1 MIKRTL
7 KDFLDDGENNW
18 RQIPADLM
26 RLNGPG
32 GRAPEELNAGMDQ
45 FNITSAR
52 RYQPRIVRL
61 NGKTQTLTA
70 CNIFLSDATTA
81 LNAQIPHW
89 IDAHGKAAYANTVN
103 RETTANE
110 IYDRLLAG
118 VDGYTECTPDVAL
131 AKALLGHPVVV
142 AWRNPSGPGH
152 VGLVEPVSD
161 ARGILVAQAGAV
173 CGRRIPLRA
182 AFGDRAVRMFWHE

>member
-7 KDFLDDGENNW
+7 SDYLSDANNQW
-18 RQIPADLM
+18 RQIPLDLLV
-26 RLNGPG
+26 RNLPGHRSAAALNGC
-32 GRAPEELNAGMDQ
+32 MDQ
-45 FNITSAR
+45 FNVSGSARYKPKRAGGGGVTWCNVYLGDATSALGAD
-52 RYQPRIVRL
+52 V
-61 NGKTQTLTA
+61 
-70 CNIFLSDATTA
+70 
-81 LNAQIPHW
+81 PHW
-89 IDAHGKAAYANTVN
+89 IDERGRAAYASSAH

-118 VDGYTECTPDVAL
+118 VDGYAECTPDVAL

-152 VGLVEPVSD
+152 VALVEPVSD

>member
-1 MIKRTL
+1 MDNLDHILSDAAGRWRLIPVTAFRVRGTPGVRTP
-7 KDFLDDGENNW
+7 EN
-18 RQIPADLM
+18 LSSVM
-26 RLNGPG
+26 G
-32 GRAPEELNAGMDQ
+32 Q
-45 FNITSAR
+45 FNVESSP
-52 RYQPRIVRL
+52 RYQP
-61 NGKTQTLTA
+61 GKGITC
-70 CNIFLSDATTA
+70 CNLYISDVTNA
-81 LNAQIPHW
+81 LGAELPHW
-89 IDAHGKAAYANTVN
+89 VDRKKALSSYPGAHS
-103 RETTANE
+103 RETTAND

-142 AWRNPSGPGH
+142 SWRNPSGPGH

-182 AFGDRAVRMFWHE
+182 AFGDRALRMFWHE